1 MTEKLCEQNSLYE
14 TRLNGNFVLLLSPF
28 WKLFGCCVRSVTEGY
43 IERMMARHSATLGS
57 GAQARAGVIP
67 LQSTASTD
75 APFSSSKR
83 VTATM
88 PFRDDRCSGLKQKH
102 PLSVYH
108 STHCTHYLAQNLP
121 LTPSKLTAHIMKIN
135 ADGCSMRSYYLK
147 YRVIQK
153 DGINWTVNG
162 TSTHTRQLVAV
173 FQVLCSLYGSTCVG
187 YAQNSFEFISR
198 SSLIHVDRRSF
209 SLYTDSLFAQIGDSN
224 DICSSSLEAECWNED
239 ETHAAQQST
248 TQF

>member
-1 MTEKLCEQNSLYE
+1 MRFSRNMKQNSIKGVKLFWSCWSSIKIREKLREHNSLQE
-14 TRLNGNFVLLLSPF
+14 TKLNGNFVLLLSPF

-88 PFRDDRCSGLKQKH
+88 PFRDDRCSGLKNKH

-108 STHCTHYLAQNLP
+108 PTHCTLYLAQNTLGTTLLP
-121 LTPSKLTAHIMKIN
+121 LTPSKLTAHIMTIN
-135 ADGCSMRSYYLK
+135 P
-147 YRVIQK
+147 
-153 DGINWTVNG
+153 
-162 TSTHTRQLVAV
+162 
-173 FQVLCSLYGSTCVG
+173 
-187 YAQNSFEFISR
+187 
-198 SSLIHVDRRSF
+198 
-209 SLYTDSLFAQIGDSN
+209 
-224 DICSSSLEAECWNED
+224 
-239 ETHAAQQST
+239 
-248 TQF
+248 

>member
-1 MTEKLCEQNSLYE
+1 
-14 TRLNGNFVLLLSPF
+14 
-28 WKLFGCCVRSVTEGY
+28 VTEGY

-102 PLSVYH
+102 PLSVYD
-108 STHCTHYLAQNLP
+108 STHCTLYLAQNTLGTTLLP
-121 LTPSKLTAHIMKIN
+121 LTPSILTAHIMKTN

-147 YRVIQK
+147 YRVIRE
-153 DGINWTVNG
+153 DGLN
-162 TSTHTRQLVAV
+162 
-173 FQVLCSLYGSTCVG
+173 
-187 YAQNSFEFISR
+187 
-198 SSLIHVDRRSF
+198 
-209 SLYTDSLFAQIGDSN
+209 
-224 DICSSSLEAECWNED
+224 
-239 ETHAAQQST
+239 
-248 TQF
+248 